1 MDIQWKKQITK
12 SFSLTGFSIKA
23 DAMKCIINRIK
34 NEGYD
39 ITQLIENLLKNL
51 DKSQLNNNIIDLQTI
66 EGCFKLIDTINSSDA
81 IEKEA
86 LKVIDAFNTP
96 LFNFDSNSK
105 QFIKCENFDRSLH
118 GSSNSKSDL
127 YRKRYLKVL
136 QRTERNEYFAAP
148 VLASDKL
155 KNEYQT
161 ITPLSSLLGNTG
173 RKHVLGTIS
182 QIEEDQFYLEDLNT
196 HVKIDISK
204 AKFEFGIVTIN
215 SIIQASGEFI
225 DGIFIADKIQLPPT
239 EERCETLK
247 FLQNIDL
254 FGEKPQ
260 KKTMEQLIKYEKEK
274 EDNSILFLSDVWLDS
289 ERVMERLD
297 YLFGG
302 YKDCPPFAMILMGN
316 FTEHPLINGTQYQ
329 LKKHF
334 NDLATIIQK
343 YPNIHQ
349 FTQFIFVP
357 GPTDPTGSLLN
368 ILPKFPISNVFI
380 KEFQSVIQKSI
391 FTTNPCRIRYCSQ
404 EIIVFRDDLTN
415 KMRRHCILE
424 PSQSC
429 DISQHLIE
437 LICSNSHLCN
447 LTLEDKPIYWNYD
460 HAMSVYPLPDILVIG
475 DKSNQYEHSR
485 ADGTYSMNPSSFSTD
500 YSFAHYIPS
509 SKQFYYN
516 KADRPSEE
524 FEDEDEEEQEEQ
536 EEDEEKEEE
545 EEAENNDKIHQRDTQ
560 DEHHHDETN
569 EKNDEIMIDENEK
582 QKSKKRNKKVI
593 IITKEDELNKLED
606 DEEIL
611 NSLDAQ
617 KQNENDNILNEEL
630 SDNNDNNIEFEVQ
643 EVEKEEDED
652 EEPIDNDKLDE
663 FIE

>member
-39 ITQLIENLLKNL
+39 ITLLIDNLLKNL

-105 QFIKCENFDRSLH
+105 QFIKCENFDKSLH

-136 QRTERNEYFAAP
+136 QRTERNEYFATP

-182 QIEEDQFYLEDLNT
+182 QIEEDQFYIEDLNT

-247 FLQNIDL
+247 FLQNIDM
-254 FGEKPQ
+254 FGERPQ

-329 LKKHF
+329 LKKYF
-334 NDLATIIQK
+334 NQLATLIQK

-380 KEFQSVIQKSI
+380 KEFLSVIPKST

-485 ADGTYSMNPSSFSTD
+485 SDGTYSMNPSSFSTD
-500 YSFAHYIPS
+500 YSFAHYIPA

-516 KADRPSEE
+516 KADRPSDE
-524 FEDEDEEEQEEQ
+524 FEDDNDDDDDDENQEV
-536 EEDEEKEEE
+536 
-545 EEAENNDKIHQRDTQ
+545 ENNENQNENEENQNENEIVEKDTQ
-560 DEHHHDETN
+560 NGD
-569 EKNDEIMIDENEK
+569 NDEIMIDENEK
-582 QKSKKRNKKVI
+582 QKSKKRNKKVV
-593 IITKEDELNKLED
+593 IITKDDELNKLED

-617 KQNENDNILNEEL
+617 QSENHNQDDEQELN
-630 SDNNDNNIEFEVQ
+630 SNNIESEVQ

-652 EEPIDNDKLDE
+652 EEPIDNDKLDQ

>member
-1 MDIQWKKQITK
+1 M
-12 SFSLTGFSIKA
+12 
-23 DAMKCIINRIK
+23 
-34 NEGYD
+34 
-39 ITQLIENLLKNL
+39 
-51 DKSQLNNNIIDLQTI
+51 
-66 EGCFKLIDTINSSDA
+66 
-81 IEKEA
+81 
-86 LKVIDAFNTP
+86 P

-105 QFIKCENFDRSLH
+105 QFIKCENYDRSLH

-136 QRTERNEYFAAP
+136 QRTERNDYFATP

-155 KNEYQT
+155 KNEHQT

-182 QIEEDQFYLEDLNT
+182 QIEEDQFYIEDLNT
-196 HVKIDISK
+196 NVKIDISK
-204 AKFEFGIVTIN
+204 ASFEFGIVTIN
-215 SIIQASGEFI
+215 SIIQASGEYI
-225 DGIFIADKIQLPPT
+225 DGVFIADKIQLPPT

-247 FLQNIDL
+247 FLQNIDM
-254 FGEKPQ
+254 FGERPQ

-302 YKDCPPFAMILMGN
+302 YKDCAPFAMILMGN

-329 LKKHF
+329 LKKYF
-334 NDLATIIQK
+334 NDLANLIQK

-368 ILPKFPISNVFI
+368 ILPKFPISNVFT
-380 KEFQSVIQKSI
+380 KEFLSVIPNST

-509 SKQFYYN
+509 CKQFYYN
-516 KADRPSEE
+516 KADRPSDEI
-524 FEDEDEEEQEEQ
+524 EDDEE
-536 EEDEEKEEE
+536 EEKEEE
-545 EEAENNDKIHQRDTQ
+545 EEETNQNENENENENRNEDEDENENENENENRNGNRNGNENENENGKQQIGNTQ
-560 DEHHHDETN
+560 D
-569 EKNDEIMIDENEK
+569 KNKEDDEIMIDENEK
-582 QKSKKRNKKVI
+582 QKSNRRRNKKVI
-593 IITKEDELNKLED
+593 IISKEDELNKLED

-617 KQNENDNILNEEL
+617 QQSENENTINYDNEDGEHQ
-630 SDNNDNNIEFEVQ
+630 NNNNIESEVQ
-643 EVEKEEDED
+643 EVEKEEEEDED
-652 EEPIDNDKLDE
+652 PIDNDKLDE
-663 FIE
+663 FI